1 MMSIHST
8 RLLFGAEPLFTGL
21 SELRRARRGN
31 KISRFLRPFFS
42 HKQLKRIVG
51 TNLAVLAIA
60 SSTLPQIHAAD
71 PEASEQ
77 IISVKNTQVETTL
90 AVSLP
95 IKNIIINQYFSLW
108 HPGIDLD
115 GETGD
120 TIMAITKGVVTEVAR
135 SRFAYGNA
143 VTVKHGG
150 EMTSLYAHLSKIEV
164 TEGQEV
170 EAGEK
175 LGEMGSTGWSTGSH
189 LHLEIHENGRPINPL
204 TVLPIWTQR

>member
-1 MMSIHST
+1 MSK
-8 RLLFGAEPLFTGL
+8 RLSFTAPGTELFFSYFAT
-21 SELRRARRGN
+21 LRRARRGN
-31 KISRFLRPFFS
+31 IISRFLRPFFS

-51 TNLAVLAIA
+51 TNLAVLAMA

-164 TEGQEV
+164 TEGQAV
-170 EAGEK
+170 LAGEK

-189 LHLEIHENGRPINPL
+189 LHLEVRENGRPINPL
-204 TVLPIWTQR
+204 SILPIWNQR

>member
-1 MMSIHST
+1 MSKRLPFT
-8 RLLFGAEPLFTGL
+8 APGTELLFSYFAT
-21 SELRRARRGN
+21 LRRIRRGN
-31 KISRFLRPFFS
+31 KISRLLRPFFS

-51 TNLAVLAIA
+51 TNLAVLAMA

-71 PEASEQ
+71 PEPSEQ
-77 IISVKNTQVETTL
+77 IISVKNTQVETTV

-95 IKNIIINQYFSLW
+95 TKNIIINQYFGMW

-120 TIMAITKGVVTEVAR
+120 TITAITKGIVAEVVH
-135 SRFAYGNA
+135 SKFAYGNA
-143 VTVKHGG
+143 VTIKHGG

-164 TEGQEV
+164 SVGQSV

-189 LHLEIHENGRPINPL
+189 LHLEVHENGRPINPL
-204 TVLPIWTQR
+204 MVLPIWNQR